1 MAAIKVAIQRMFK
14 PSACWMIPLV
24 CGLPLSLEAA
34 QQADCYQSY
43 SERDLVAAQQ
53 SCQGLA
59 EQNDARAAFILATIY
74 YQKGN
79 ASGDQRGIF
88 WDKSCR

>member
-1 MAAIKVAIQRMFK
+1 
-14 PSACWMIPLV
+14 MIPLV

-43 SERDLVAAQQ
+43 SERDLVAAQA

-74 YQKGN
+74 YQKGST
-79 ASGDQRGIF
+79 AGDQRGFSGIKLLLRTAMLKLTG
-88 WDKSCR
+88 WHWRTS